1 MMPRIV
7 RIYLRAYTSI
17 HAPTV
22 ARMCGSAAHL
32 PTIPGGVPLRRSSR
46 CNCVNCTTHMI
57 RIAFNYSPI
66 CEILPLP
73 SLRRALYLVSS
84 PCAQRVQRAR
94 AMRVRAFDDNERWAK
109 GEGTSRKSATEI
121 SKLTRSSD
129 DGARMRFAALIVFI
143 SDVYSFLYPTF
154 IKSRILITKRW
165 TMLRYHKT
173 VIVIVIICW
182 FQEILSFTHEY

>member
-1 MMPRIV
+1 LRREDRRASDTAEYGDGNFTTGMKNSPLARQTCMMPRIV

-94 AMRVRAFDDNERWAK
+94 AMRVRAFDDNER
-109 GEGTSRKSATEI
+109 
-121 SKLTRSSD
+121 
-129 DGARMRFAALIVFI
+129 
-143 SDVYSFLYPTF
+143 
-154 IKSRILITKRW
+154 
-165 TMLRYHKT
+165 
-173 VIVIVIICW
+173 
-182 FQEILSFTHEY
+182 